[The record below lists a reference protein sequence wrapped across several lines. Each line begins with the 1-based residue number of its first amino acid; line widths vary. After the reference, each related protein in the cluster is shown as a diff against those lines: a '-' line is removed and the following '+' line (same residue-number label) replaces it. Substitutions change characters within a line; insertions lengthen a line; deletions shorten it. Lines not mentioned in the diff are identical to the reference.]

1 MVSLYGPGTFYGGPE
16 LKSESVVVVSEI
28 HPFLSLTPGAAGA
41 RDGSASKKNEHL
53 QQCVY
58 FPLNLN
64 I

>member
-16 LKSESVVVVSEI
+16 LKSESVSEI
-28 HPFLSLTPGAAGA
+28 HPFLSLTTGAAGA

>member
-16 LKSESVVVVSEI
+16 LKSESVNEI

>member
-41 RDGSASKKNEHL
+41 RDDSASL
-53 QQCVY
+53 ATMCI
-58 FPLNLN
+58 FPLKLKHL